1 MLNPIIK
8 MWRCKYWCKILLIIL
23 ILVWVSIS
31 FYTIGPLWKTNKDTD
46 HLMEELIQANAEI
59 EHLRKTIHELSPDK
73 RASNIHIVN
82 QQSLNNGNER
92 VNELNSPSTEYE
104 QTRRRLYR
112 DINEYWWY
120 IQGFLEPFSRNKDI
134 TASEIYSNIS
144 HQINK
149 VLIEG
154 RHRHDT
160 LLSVLDDLSEADG
173 YNRWRENEAIELSN
187 LVQKRI
193 YALQNPSD
201 CSSAKK
207 LVCNIN
213 KLCGF
218 GCQIHHVVY
227 CFILAYGT
235 ERTLVLTSKDWRYNR
250 GGFEQVFK
258 PVSETCS
265 ATSLE
270 NKQKQP
276 WPWDSDAQ
284 IVDVPII
291 EYLNPKPEFLP
302 PAIPEDL
309 SDRIIRLHGDPVVW
323 WISQFVKYL
332 LRPQNSTA
340 QFLSDLEVTNDLS
353 NPIVG
358 VHIRRTDK
366 LEKEASLHEVDE
378 YMRYVSEY
386 FQQVE
391 TNTGAIVSP
400 KRVYI
405 ASDDPGVFSE
415 ARKNYPRFEF
425 LGDESRA
432 DSAKVQS
439 RYNLKSLQGLI
450 ADIYMLSRSEYIVCT
465 FSSQVCRLAYEIQQ
479 QLYSD
484 GSWRFKSLDDV
495 WYFGNSD
502 HQQEVILP
510 HNAATDE
517 ELNLEIGD
525 VLSVAGNHWN
535 GYNKG
540 RKHGDE
546 EQLGLY
552 PLYKT
557 KEKYK
562 IVAFPTYPEVVL

>member
-1 MLNPIIK
+1 
-8 MWRCKYWCKILLIIL
+8 MWRCKYWCKILLIIF

-59 EHLRKTIHELSPDK
+59 EHLRRAIHKL
-73 RASNIHIVN
+73 
-82 QQSLNNGNER
+82 G
-92 VNELNSPSTEYE
+92 SPSKEYE

-120 IQGFLEPFSRNKDI
+120 IQGFLESFLKNEHISE
-134 TASEIYSNIS
+134 SEIYSNIS
-144 HQINK
+144 HQISK

-173 YNRWRENEAIELSN
+173 YSRWRETEAIELSN

-265 ATSLE
+265 ATRLE

-291 EYLNPKPEFLP
+291 EYLNPKPAFLP

-323 WISQFVKYL
+323 WISQLFKYT
-332 LRPQNSTA
+332 S
-340 QFLSDLEVTNDLS
+340 ND
-353 NPIVG
+353 
-358 VHIRRTDK
+358 
-366 LEKEASLHEVDE
+366 
-378 YMRYVSEY
+378 
-386 FQQVE
+386 
-391 TNTGAIVSP
+391 
-400 KRVYI
+400 
-405 ASDDPGVFSE
+405 
-415 ARKNYPRFEF
+415 
-425 LGDESRA
+425 
-432 DSAKVQS
+432 
-439 RYNLKSLQGLI
+439 
-450 ADIYMLSRSEYIVCT
+450 
-465 FSSQVCRLAYEIQQ
+465 
-479 QLYSD
+479 
-484 GSWRFKSLDDV
+484 
-495 WYFGNSD
+495 
-502 HQQEVILP
+502 
-510 HNAATDE
+510 
-517 ELNLEIGD
+517 
-525 VLSVAGNHWN
+525 
-535 GYNKG
+535 
-540 RKHGDE
+540 
-546 EQLGLY
+546 
-552 PLYKT
+552 
-557 KEKYK
+557 EKYIK
-562 IVAFPTYPEVVL
+562 IDIAMMKMYFI